1 MNSPKTI
8 LIDMDAI
15 VADLASEW
23 YGRWNDM
30 IARTAIQAGGLPPA
44 PLTVDDV
51 HNWDVAKVVGD
62 GRIYSLL
69 KSEGLYRS
77 LKPFPAAI
85 ENIKYLNKNSA
96 FKIFFVTAS
105 ITAPH
110 ILADKAHWMAEHFP
124 FINPKQMIYAYHK
137 ELVRGDFFIDD
148 SPKNLKR
155 FKEAQPNAKL
165 ITIDYPY
172 NKTAE
177 VDLRAVGYKDMNAAW
192 IQIFNFITTEALE
205 SMTMKKLSL

>member
-1 MNSPKTI
+1 MNSPKII

-23 YGRWNDM
+23 YGRWNDYKAKDA
-30 IARTAIQAGGLPPA
+30 IAHDLPTPK

-51 HNWDVAKVVGD
+51 HTWDVAKVVGD
-62 GRIYSLL
+62 GKIYQFL
-69 KSEGLYRS
+69 KSDRLYRDI
-77 LKPFPAAI
+77 KPFPAAI

-96 FKIFFVTAS
+96 FKIFFLTAS

-110 ILADKAHWMAEHFP
+110 ILADKAYWMQQHFP
-124 FINPKQMIYAYHK
+124 FIDPKQMIYAYHK
-137 ELVRGDFFIDD
+137 EFVRGDFFIDD

-172 NKTAE
+172 NKTAQ
-177 VDLRAVGYKDMNAAW
+177 VDLRAVGYKDMDAAW
-192 IQIFNFITTEALE
+192 VQIFNYIVTESLEGKQRVAL
-205 SMTMKKLSL
+205 